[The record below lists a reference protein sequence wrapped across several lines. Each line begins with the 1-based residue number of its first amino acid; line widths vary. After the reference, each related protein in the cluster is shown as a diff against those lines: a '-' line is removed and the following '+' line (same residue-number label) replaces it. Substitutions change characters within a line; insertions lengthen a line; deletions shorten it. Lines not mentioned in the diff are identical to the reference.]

1 MKEQERGCETQQ
13 GKKVG
18 DAESIHRDEGIWKK
32 VSWEVTPA
40 NHCYRGAGALEEM
53 AVIEG
58 DIL

>member
-1 MKEQERGCETQQ
+1 MKERERGCEIQQ
-13 GKKVG
+13 GKKAE

-40 NHCYRGAGALEEM
+40 NHCYPGAGALEQL
-53 AVIEG
+53 AVIGE